1 MMYAALLRGI
11 NVGGKNKV
19 DMKELKQVVEQ
30 SGMVSAKTYIN
41 SGNIIF
47 IDNSGQSKEA
57 LAVLL
62 EGAIHDYFN
71 LQIKVLLVSKEEFE
85 GIVSAIPDFWT
96 NGEQLKS
103 DVLFLWDEV
112 DTGTI
117 MEELPLKPDIDHIVY
132 VPGALLW
139 SVDREN
145 VTRSG
150 MAKIIGTSL
159 YKKITIRN
167 VNTVRKLWGLMQAY
181 E

>member
-1 MMYAALLRGI
+1 M
-11 NVGGKNKV
+11 
-19 DMKELKQVVEQ
+19 DMKELKQVFEQ
-30 SGMVSAKTYIN
+30 AGMVSAKTYIN

-62 EGAIHDYFN
+62 EGAIHDHFN
-71 LQIKVLLVSKEEFE
+71 LQIKVLLVSKDEFE
-85 GIVSAIPDFWT
+85 RIVNAIPDSWT

-103 DVLFLWDEV
+103 DVIFLWDEV

-117 MEELPLKPDIDHIVY
+117 MEELPLKPEIDRVIY
-132 VPGALLW
+132 VPGAALW
-139 SVDREN
+139 SVDRGN

-159 YKKITIRN
+159 YKKIPIRN
-167 VNTVRKLWGLMQAY
+167 VNTVRKLWGLMQAH